1 MLRIY
6 RICNSIV
13 RFLKYEFYNKLLGD
27 IILLRVTPG
36 VTLSNVT
43 PSNIF

>member
-1 MLRIY
+1 MLRTY

-13 RFLKYEFYNKLLGD
+13 RFSKYEFYNKVLGG
-27 IILLRVTPG
+27 ITLHRVTPG